1 MNTAMKNPALSMSM
15 STTMSIQHEATRHD
29 TNRSDAP

>member
-1 MNTAMKNPALSMSM
+1 MNPAMKTLASSMAM
-15 STTMSIQHEATRHD
+15 QDKATRHD

>member
-1 MNTAMKNPALSMSM
+1 MNTAMKKLATSVTMSM
-15 STTMSIQHEATRHD
+15 AMQHEATRHD

>member
-1 MNTAMKNPALSMSM
+1 MNTAMKKLATSVTMTMSM
-15 STTMSIQHEATRHD
+15 AMQHEATRHD

>member
-1 MNTAMKNPALSMSM
+1 MNTAMKNPALSM